1 MGVLV
6 LASGYYL
13 ANRINGKPVTET
25 IGGKDYLVTET
36 VRDAYVGYLQKQLKC
51 FYVVSDS
58 EYERLKGRGTMLYIH
73 NYRLADD
80 RDFEAARAA
89 VDTLVS
95 NTDENFTA
103 RGAFDPFDNEL
114 DWVKALHALGRT
126 MYTSLF
132 SIYVVSTAAVFF
144 VFVFCCI
151 FSVAVYRKN
160 VLWQCKAFHNF
171 IISHTEWQTFIYFCF
186 SVVVI

>member
-1 MGVLV
+1 M
-6 LASGYYL
+6 SGIFRSSL
-13 ANRINGKPVTET
+13 
-25 IGGKDYLVTET
+25 
-36 VRDAYVGYLQKQLKC
+36 
-51 FYVVSDS
+51 
-58 EYERLKGRGTMLYIH
+58 
-73 NYRLADD
+73 
-80 RDFEAARAA
+80 
-89 VDTLVS
+89 
-95 NTDENFTA
+95 

-160 VLWQCKAFHNF
+160 VL
-171 IISHTEWQTFIYFCF
+171 
-186 SVVVI
+186 